1 MQPLPPSRREVGA
14 EGTRKEN
21 AKLQENA
28 RNITSALDKNT
39 RSPSPPTAELPPG
52 GSLLNKPDSP
62 INQNLKKS
70 ALYFYFLAFSI
81 QMCYNKPKIIQT
93 E

>member
-1 MQPLPPSRREVGA
+1 MQPLPPSGREVGA

-21 AKLQENA
+21 AKLQANA

-52 GSLLNKPDSP
+52 GSPLNKLNSP
-62 INQNLKKS
+62 INQNLK
-70 ALYFYFLAFSI
+70 LYFMNYQQKKHLIYCFFAYF
-81 QMCYNKPKIIQT
+81 
-93 E
+93 

>member
-1 MQPLPPSRREVGA
+1 MQPLPPSGREVGA

-52 GSLLNKPDSP
+52 VSPLNKLNSP
-62 INQNLKKS
+62 INQNLKHYERRIK
-70 ALYFYFLAFSI
+70 
-81 QMCYNKPKIIQT
+81 
-93 E
+93 

>member
-1 MQPLPPSRREVGA
+1 MQPLPPSGREVGA

-21 AKLQENA
+21 AKLQANA

-52 GSLLNKPDSP
+52 GSPLNKLNSP
-62 INQNLKKS
+62 INQNLKN
-70 ALYFYFLAFSI
+70 
-81 QMCYNKPKIIQT
+81 NK
-93 E
+93 

>member
-1 MQPLPPSRREVGA
+1 MCKLGFIGEIVDATLASLREGGGCRRHS
-14 EGTRKEN
+14 EGE

-52 GSLLNKPDSP
+52 VSPLNKLNSP
-62 INQNLKKS
+62 INQNLE
-70 ALYFYFLAFSI
+70 
-81 QMCYNKPKIIQT
+81 YN
-93 E
+93 